1 LRQFEVTFDLSHSLL
16 FLKPDP
22 AFHSDPYKY
31 VTIGIQ
37 IAKDALGVFTVI
49 SVWENSPAAEAGMV
63 PGDRIIG
70 IDGENAGD
78 LTLEQF
84 AGKLHAKPGTPI
96 ILKIDRKSGSFVVA
110 VRTRKLIC

>member
-1 LRQFEVTFDLSHSLL
+1 MTFDLSHSLL